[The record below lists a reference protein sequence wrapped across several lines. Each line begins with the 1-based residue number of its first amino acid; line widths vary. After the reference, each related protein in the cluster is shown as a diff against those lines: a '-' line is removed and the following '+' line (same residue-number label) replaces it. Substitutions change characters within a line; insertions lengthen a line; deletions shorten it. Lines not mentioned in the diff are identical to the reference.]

1 MKKEINL
8 SVVIPAYN
16 EEKII
21 GSVIKDI
28 KEVLDSIGI
37 NYEIIAI
44 NDGSTDNT
52 ANILKEMNIR
62 VINHPINKGYG
73 RSLLSGIEN
82 ARYEWVMIIDSDGSY
97 PPKEITKLLEYIPQF
112 DLVIGARKGSLFW
125 GDYRKAILRYIYLRI
140 AQFVAGEKVEDP
152 NSGLRIFRK
161 SDIKKY
167 MPIMCYGYSFTTTM
181 TLSYTQSARFI
192 KFIPIEFTERTG
204 KSKVKLF
211 RDILRTLQL
220 MTQIILYYNP
230 LKFFVVLF
238 ILTIPLWFLHY
249 QFVIVSILILI
260 SGFIIE
266 TIRLSRLK

>member
-1 MKKEINL
+1 MQNDIQL

-16 EEKII
+16 EEQII
-21 GSVIKDI
+21 ESVIKEI
-28 KEVLDSIGI
+28 KEVLSDLT
-37 NYEIIAI
+37 YEIIVV

-52 ANILKEMNIR
+52 ADKLSKLDIK
-62 VINHPINKGYG
+62 VINHPVNKGYG
-73 RSLLSGIEN
+73 RSLLTGIEN
-82 ARYEWVMIIDSDGSY
+82 AKYEWVLITDSDGSY
-97 PPKEITKLLEYIPQF
+97 PPKEIPKLLDYIPQF
-112 DLVIGARKGSLFW
+112 DLVIGARKGPLFW
-125 GDYRKAILRYIYLRI
+125 GDYKKAILRYIYLKI
-140 AQFVAGEKVEDP
+140 TQFVAGEKVEDP

-181 TLSYTQSARFI
+181 TLSYIQSARFV
-192 KFIPIEFTERTG
+192 KFVPIEFTERTG
-204 KSKVKLF
+204 KSKVRMF

-238 ILTIPLWFLHY
+238 LLTLPLWFIHY
-249 QFVIVSILILI
+249 QFIIVSILLLI

-266 TIRLSRLK
+266 TIRLTRIIK